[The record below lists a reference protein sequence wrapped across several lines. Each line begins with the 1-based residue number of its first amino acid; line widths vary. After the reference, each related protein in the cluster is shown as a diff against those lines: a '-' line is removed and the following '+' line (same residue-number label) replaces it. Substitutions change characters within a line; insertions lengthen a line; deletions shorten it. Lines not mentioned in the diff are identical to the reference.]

1 MHSLLRSS
9 NSNTVVDVIL
19 LVRVRGRLILIYIR
33 IYCCVKKGNRINS
46 AVLYSAVVK
55 RTRSAVGKSTQS
67 VVQLHSVQSHQVRA
81 VLLYSTVH
89 HYKSRVRFRVITQQ
103 QSISIVQYIIRRLSK
118 QQFKSSK
125 KNTNPPSPSQKINLF
140 EFDES
145 AN

>member
-67 VVQLHSVQSHQVRA
+67 VVQLHSVQSHQVRT
-81 VLLYSTVH
+81 VLLYS
-89 HYKSRVRFRVITQQ
+89 S
-103 QSISIVQYIIRRLSK
+103 
-118 QQFKSSK
+118 
-125 KNTNPPSPSQKINLF
+125 
-140 EFDES
+140 
-145 AN
+145 